1 MLIFEEEFENPKNIL
16 PTLLLLL
23 LNRETTMIEKLKQ
36 RWNIKSNFQ
45 VFIILVVFAITGST
59 TVYLKKL
66 IFDWV
71 GINAETP
78 LVAKVIFYIV
88 VILAVY
94 NVLLLIIGFLFG
106 QFRFF
111 WEFEKKFFSR
121 LLFRKKK
128 ITVKAD
134 Q

>member
-1 MLIFEEEFENPKNIL
+1 MLG
-16 PTLLLLL
+16 
-23 LNRETTMIEKLKQ
+23 KLKQ

-45 VFIILVVFAITGST
+45 VIIILVVFAITGST

-111 WEFEKKFFSR
+111 REFEKKFFSR
-121 LLFRKKK
+121 LLFRKKRVV
-128 ITVKAD
+128 VKTD
-134 Q
+134 N